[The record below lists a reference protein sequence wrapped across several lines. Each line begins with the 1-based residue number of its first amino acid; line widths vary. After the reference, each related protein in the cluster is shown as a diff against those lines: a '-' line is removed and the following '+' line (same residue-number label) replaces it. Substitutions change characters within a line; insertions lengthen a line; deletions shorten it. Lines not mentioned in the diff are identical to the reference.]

1 MHGVIAL
8 LDSPMVLL
16 QAVIEVFV
24 RSMEHLIPQRFTH
37 SAGVGGVLSELRPR
51 PEKLAS
57 SGERPFQKERSVGTS
72 NAKKGLFGVE
82 VGKVSLVSLSV
93 V

>member
-1 MHGVIAL
+1 MFTTDVIQAYCL
-8 LDSPMVLL
+8 LS
-16 QAVIEVFV
+16 Q
-24 RSMEHLIPQRFTH
+24 
-37 SAGVGGVLSELRPR
+37 VLSELRPR

-72 NAKKGLFGVE
+72 NAKKALFGAE